1 MEIKLI
7 KIDNESYFVYQS
19 SRKVYKER
27 VADIMYFARGGR
39 RVTMHSRE
47 SGEIELY
54 CSLVEIYRVLITEGF
69 HYINQSVLINISYI
83 TNIKKNLA
91 KVCIAMAYFF
101 LYILFFR
108 LDMGMLL
115 CFCEKT

>member
-47 SGEIELY
+47 SGEI
-54 CSLVEIYRVLITEGF
+54 VL
-69 HYINQSVLINISYI
+69 
-83 TNIKKNLA
+83 
-91 KVCIAMAYFF
+91 
-101 LYILFFR
+101 
-108 LDMGMLL
+108 
-115 CFCEKT
+115 

>member
-1 MEIKLI
+1 M
-7 KIDNESYFVYQS
+7 
-19 SRKVYKER
+19 YKER

-39 RVTMHSRE
+39 RVTMYSRE

-91 KVCIAMAYFF
+91 KVGN
-101 LYILFFR
+101 ILKSAETE
-108 LDMGMLL
+108 GHLL
-115 CFCEKT
+115 LINSVKL

>member
-27 VADIMYFARGGR
+27 
-39 RVTMHSRE
+39 
-47 SGEIELY
+47 
-54 CSLVEIYRVLITEGF
+54 VEIYRVLITEGF

-91 KVCIAMAYFF
+91 KVGNGK
-101 LYILFFR
+101 YIEISRNRRALIINK
-108 LDMGMLL
+108 
-115 CFCEKT
+115 FCETLK

>member
-39 RVTMHSRE
+39 RVTMQSRE

-54 CSLVEIYRVLITEGF
+54 CRNLQSTYYRRISLY
-69 HYINQSVLINISYI
+69 
-83 TNIKKNLA
+83 
-91 KVCIAMAYFF
+91 
-101 LYILFFR
+101 
-108 LDMGMLL
+108 
-115 CFCEKT
+115 

>member
-19 SRKVYKER
+19 LRKVYKER

-39 RVTMHSRE
+39 RVTMYSRE

-91 KVCIAMAYFF
+91 KVGNGK
-101 LYILFFR
+101 YIEISRNRRALIINK
-108 LDMGMLL
+108 
-115 CFCEKT
+115 FCETLK

>member
-69 HYINQSVLINISYI
+69 HYINQTKMLPV
-83 TNIKKNLA
+83 IK
-91 KVCIAMAYFF
+91 CSC
-101 LYILFFR
+101 FR
-108 LDMGMLL
+108 MTKREIRVQGS
-115 CFCEKT
+115 FA

>member
-83 TNIKKNLA
+83 TNIRILQKWE
-91 KVCIAMAYFF
+91 MAN
-101 LYILFFR
+101 ILKSAETEEH
-108 LDMGMLL
+108 LL
-115 CFCEKT
+115 LINSVKL

>member
-83 TNIKKNLA
+83 CL
-91 KVCIAMAYFF
+91 
-101 LYILFFR
+101 LYTSPSPR
-108 LDMGMLL
+108 D
-115 CFCEKT
+115 

>member
-39 RVTMHSRE
+39 RVTMH
-47 SGEIELY
+47 

-91 KVCIAMAYFF
+91 KVGNGK
-101 LYILFFR
+101 YIEISRNRRALIINK
-108 LDMGMLL
+108 
-115 CFCEKT
+115 FCETLK

>member
-69 HYINQSVLINISYI
+69 HYINQSVLIN
-83 TNIKKNLA
+83 NIKKNLA
-91 KVCIAMAYFF
+91 KVGNGK
-101 LYILFFR
+101 YIEISRNRRALIINK
-108 LDMGMLL
+108 
-115 CFCEKT
+115 FCETLK

>member
-54 CSLVEIYRVLITEGF
+54 CSLVEITEYLLQKDFIILIS
-69 HYINQSVLINISYI
+69 QCLLIYLI
-83 TNIKKNLA
+83 
-91 KVCIAMAYFF
+91 
-101 LYILFFR
+101 
-108 LDMGMLL
+108 
-115 CFCEKT
+115 

>member
-69 HYINQSVLINISYI
+69 HYINQSRRILQKWEMANILKSAETEEHLLLINSV
-83 TNIKKNLA
+83 KL
-91 KVCIAMAYFF
+91 
-101 LYILFFR
+101 
-108 LDMGMLL
+108 
-115 CFCEKT
+115 

>member
-54 CSLVEIYRVLITEGF
+54 CSLVEIYRVLI
-69 HYINQSVLINISYI
+69 NQSVLINISYI

-91 KVCIAMAYFF
+91 KVGNGK
-101 LYILFFR
+101 YIEISRNRRALIINK
-108 LDMGMLL
+108 
-115 CFCEKT
+115 FCETLK

>member
-39 RVTMHSRE
+39 RVTIFWMLRR
-47 SGEIELY
+47 G
-54 CSLVEIYRVLITEGF
+54 
-69 HYINQSVLINISYI
+69 Q
-83 TNIKKNLA
+83 
-91 KVCIAMAYFF
+91 
-101 LYILFFR
+101 LYIWV
-108 LDMGMLL
+108 
-115 CFCEKT
+115 

>member
-1 MEIKLI
+1 
-7 KIDNESYFVYQS
+7 
-19 SRKVYKER
+19 
-27 VADIMYFARGGR
+27 MYFARGGR
-39 RVTMHSRE
+39 RVTMYSRE

-91 KVCIAMAYFF
+91 KVGNGK
-101 LYILFFR
+101 YIEISRNRRALIINK
-108 LDMGMLL
+108 
-115 CFCEKT
+115 FCEKLYWKKKAKTTSAKTLFNLLFII

>member
-54 CSLVEIYRVLITEGF
+54 CSLVEIYRVQKDFIILIS
-69 HYINQSVLINISYI
+69 QCLLIYLI
-83 TNIKKNLA
+83 
-91 KVCIAMAYFF
+91 
-101 LYILFFR
+101 
-108 LDMGMLL
+108 
-115 CFCEKT
+115 

>member
-39 RVTMHSRE
+39 RVTMYSRE

-69 HYINQSVLINISYI
+69 HYINQSVLI
-83 TNIKKNLA
+83 A
-91 KVCIAMAYFF
+91 KVGNGK
-101 LYILFFR
+101 YIEISRNRRALIINK
-108 LDMGMLL
+108 
-115 CFCEKT
+115 FCETLK